1 MAEPLL
7 DIRDLQITYST
18 AAGAVEAVRGVSL
31 AVAPGEILAVVGE
44 SGSGKTT
51 LASAAIR
58 LLPPNARIG
67 AGAIRLSG
75 EDITCAA
82 PARLRALRGAMLSMI
97 FQQPRSCLNPVR
109 RIGLQIGDA
118 LRAHRRIGRQA
129 ARVQA
134 IALLGAV
141 RLRDPE
147 QLVDAYAHQL
157 SDGMCQRVMI
167 AVALACEPSLLI
179 ADEPTAALDPT
190 TESTVMALL
199 ATLIRERGMAM
210 LLITHDLGLAARHAD
225 RVAVM
230 AAGRLVETAAP
241 GRLFNHPQTDCT
253 RRLIAATPRRDSR
266 IEDLSEEPL
275 PPRPVRAGADLGTPE
290 PDAVGTT
297 GRVASTPA
305 LEVRNL
311 TKRFDGIA
319 AVDDVSFVIERGES
333 LGLVGESGAGKST
346 IARLVSRLVDPT
358 AGTIKF
364 HGDDIGAVSERRFH
378 RAPQRRRIQLVFQDP
393 SDSLN
398 PRLSAFD
405 AIADPLRRLDGLAG
419 ERLTERVHLLA
430 DQVRFPRDLL
440 ARKPHRLSG
449 GQKARVGIA
458 RAISVA
464 PDLLVLDE
472 PTAALDVSVQAV
484 VLTLLERLRREL
496 GLSYLFIS
504 HDLNVV
510 KMMCERTV
518 VLRAGRI
525 VEAGDSRTIFTAPS
539 HPYTRTLVEAIPH
552 LPFDDTAGN
561 AD

>member
-7 DIRDLQITYST
+7 DIRDLRVSYATDT
-18 AAGAVEAVRGVSL
+18 GDVEAVRGVSL
-31 AVAPGEILAVVGE
+31 AVAAGEILSVVGE

-58 LLPPNARIG
+58 LLPPNGRIDG
-67 AGAIRLSG
+67 GSIRVAG
-75 EDITCAA
+75 EDITGAW
-82 PARLRALRGAMLSMI
+82 PARLRALRGATVSMI
-97 FQQPRSCLNPVR
+97 FQHPRGCLNPVR
-109 RIGLQIGDA
+109 RIGLQIADA
-118 LRAHRRIGRQA
+118 LRAHRRMDRRT
-129 ARVQA
+129 ARSRA
-134 IALLGAV
+134 IAQLRAV
-141 RLRDPE
+141 RMRDPE
-147 QLVDAYAHQL
+147 RLVDAYPHQL
-157 SDGMCQRVMI
+157 SDGMCQRAMI
-167 AVALACEPSLLI
+167 AVALACEPALLI

-190 TESTVMALL
+190 TERAVMDLL
-199 ATLIRERGMAM
+199 TSLIRDRGMGM

-225 RVAVM
+225 RIAVM
-230 AAGRLVETAAP
+230 ADGRLVETAAP
-241 GRLFNHPQTDCT
+241 ATLIEHPQSVHA
-253 RRLIAATPRRDSR
+253 RQLVAATPRRDSR
-266 IEDLSEEPL
+266 IEDLAEEPL
-275 PPRPVRAGADLGTPE
+275 PPRRPGPDGPMGGADGTPG
-290 PDAVGTT
+290 PADT
-297 GRVASTPA
+297 RPA

-319 AVDDVSFVIERGES
+319 AVDGVSFLIRPGES

-346 IARLVSRLVDPT
+346 IARLVSRLIDPT
-358 AGTIKF
+358 SGRILF
-364 HGDDIGAVSERRFH
+364 HGDDIGTVSERRFH
-378 RAPQRRRIQLVFQDP
+378 DAPQRRRIQLVFQDP
-393 SDSLN
+393 TDSLN
-398 PRLSAFD
+398 PRLTAFE
-405 AIADPLRRLDGLAG
+405 AIADPLRRLDGLSGDPLA
-419 ERLTERVHLLA
+419 TRVHALA

-484 VLTLLERLRREL
+484 ILTLLERLKREL

-518 VLRAGRI
+518 VLRAGRV

-539 HPYTRTLVEAIPH
+539 HPYTRALVDAVPH
-552 LPFDDTAGN
+552 LAFGGEPGDRV
-561 AD
+561 